1 MKDKFKTNQSFE
13 YVEFMQSQY
22 SSVID
27 SDVVSIISH
36 KLKPSTV
43 RVLAKLIVVSL
54 SSAFLTLLICPQFG
68 IGGFDFGHRL
78 FHWFHGMGE
87 LICGVYCASIFF
99 GFATLASG
107 ILMNSSEKKRM
118 GEKFLFPILVVPTV
132 LMFAAMISSVIL
144 GKFFVMGFGFVAAWY
159 VTGLLIQGGSV
170 YLWRR
175 RLYA

>member
-1 MKDKFKTNQSFE
+1 MKDKFKTDQSQE
-13 YVEFMQSQY
+13 YIDFMQSQY
-22 SSVID
+22 SSTID
-27 SDVVSIISH
+27 SNVVSIISQE
-36 KLKPSTV
+36 LNPSTN
-43 RVLAKLIVVSL
+43 RALTKLIIFSL

-68 IGGFDFGHRL
+68 IGGFDFGHHL

-87 LICGVYCASIFF
+87 LVCGVYCASIFF
-99 GFATLASG
+99 GFATLTSS
-107 ILMNSSEKKRM
+107 ILMSPGEKKRM

-132 LMFAAMISSVIL
+132 LMFAAMISSVLL